1 MSRRDTTSR
10 ELSDDNRLMISFV
23 CLVGLSGGLMAIFG
37 DASVPVVG
45 LATIG
50 GLVVGSC
57 LLWYL
62 RWILR

>member
-1 MSRRDTTSR
+1 
-10 ELSDDNRLMISFV
+10 MIGFV
-23 CLVGLSGGLMAIFG
+23 CLVGLSGGLMAISG